1 MKKIAA
7 IDIGL
12 KRIGLALCLQSDI
25 ITPHNAILRKNRN
38 QAAQDVL
45 TFLKTWEI
53 ETLVVGIPLS
63 GASASQMQRRV
74 KHFVNLIKF
83 QGTIE
88 YVDEYGTSFEAKERL
103 KGLTKQK
110 KDGKIDSTAATI
122 IMERYL
128 SK

>member
-12 KRIGLALCLQSDI
+12 KRIGLALCLQGDI

-45 TFLKTWEI
+45 TFLKIWEI

-63 GASASQMQRRV
+63 GASASQMQRRI

-88 YVDEYGTSFEAKERL
+88 YVDEYGTSLEAKERL

-110 KDGKIDSTAATI
+110 KDGKIDSTAAAI